1 MRRVAAAAIG
11 GSGTDKMTN
20 GQQRIRYGMVG
31 GGEGAFIGA
40 VHRMAA
46 SLDGDY
52 RLVCGAF
59 SSDAARNGRSAEA
72 LGLDPARAY
81 PTLEA
86 MLAAEQALPADQ
98 RMEALSIVTPNHLH
112 APAAIAAL
120 DAGFHVFSEK
130 PMAMDLAEA
139 LAIEAAVARSGK
151 LYGLAFT
158 YSGYPLVEEARARV
172 ARGDF
177 GAIRLVQAEYWQG
190 WLSGPLDREG
200 NKQAEWRTDPARAG
214 LGGCLGDIGT
224 HAFQLAE
231 HVSGL
236 AVESLSADLTVHVP
250 GRRLDDD
257 VAALLRFE
265 GGARGVLKATQV
277 AAGEENGL
285 RLRVYGEKGGLE
297 WSQMEPNTLV
307 LRWLDR
313 PAEVV
318 RAAGPGLGALT
329 TARLR
334 TPSGHPE
341 GYIEAFANLYRSFGR
356 AVRGGTAP
364 PTPGAADWFPGISDG
379 LRTMTF
385 VEAMIE
391 NSAGTAKWTSL
402 NGVLQERRATNIA

>member
-1 MRRVAAAAIG
+1 MI
-11 GSGTDKMTN
+11 
-20 GQQRIRYGMVG
+20 G

-46 SLDGDY
+46 ALDGEY
-52 RLVCGAF
+52 ELVCGSF
-59 SSDAARNGRSAEA
+59 SSDAERNRRSAAGLGLDSARAYATLEDMLSAEA
-72 LGLDPARAY
+72 
-81 PTLEA
+81 
-86 MLAAEQALPADQ
+86 ALPADR
-98 RMEALSIVTPNHLH
+98 RMDVLAIVTPNHLH

-120 DAGFHVFSEK
+120 DAGFHVFSEN
-130 PMAMDLAEA
+130 PMAMNLGEA
-139 LAIEAAVARSGK
+139 LAIEAAVERSGR

-158 YSGYPLVEEARARV
+158 YSGYPLVEEARERV

-177 GAIRLVQAEYWQG
+177 GAIRLVQTEYWQG
-190 WLSGPLDREG
+190 WLSQAIDRDG
-200 NKQAEWRTDPARAG
+200 QKQAEWRTDPARAG

-236 AVESLSADLTVHVP
+236 RVEAVSADLTIHVP

-285 RLRVYGEKGGLE
+285 HLRVYGEKGGLE
-297 WSQMEPNTLV
+297 WSQMEPNTLI

-313 PAEVV
+313 PAEIV
-318 RAAGPGLGALT
+318 RTAGPGIDPLT
-329 TARLR
+329 AARQR

-341 GYIEAFANLYRSFGR
+341 GYIEAFANLYRCFGR
-356 AVRGGTAP
+356 AVRGVTAP
-364 PTPGAADWFPGISDG
+364 PPSGAADWFPGISDG
-379 LRTMTF
+379 MRTMLF
-385 VEAMIE
+385 VETAIV
-391 NSAGTAKWTSL
+391 NDAGDAKWTALSD
-402 NGVLQERRATNIA
+402 VLEGRRKASVG

>member
-1 MRRVAAAAIG
+1 
-11 GSGTDKMTN
+11 MTTN
-20 GQQRIRYGMVG
+20 AQTKIRYGMVG

-46 SLDGDY
+46 ALDGDY
-52 RLVCGAF
+52 ALVCGAF
-59 SSDAARNGRSAEA
+59 SSDAARNARSAEA
-72 LGLDPARAY
+72 LGLDSARAY

-86 MLAAEQALPADQ
+86 MLAAETALPEDQ
-98 RMEALSIVTPNHLH
+98 RMQVLAIVTPNHLH

-130 PMAMDLAEA
+130 PMALDLAEA

-172 ARGDF
+172 ARGEF

-190 WLSGPLDREG
+190 WLSQPIDRDG

-214 LGGCLGDIGT
+214 LGGCLGDIGS

-236 AVESLSADLTVHVP
+236 TVESLSADLTTHVP

-265 GGARGVLKATQV
+265 GGARGMLKATQV

-307 LRWLDR
+307 LRWLDQ
-313 PAEVV
+313 PAEIV
-318 RAAGPGLGALT
+318 RAAGPGLDPLT

-356 AVRGGTAP
+356 AVRTGAAP
-364 PTPGAADWFPGISDG
+364 PLPGEADWFPGITDG
-379 LRTMTF
+379 LRTMSF

-391 NSAGTAKWTSL
+391 NSAGAAKWTSL
-402 NGVLQERRATNIA
+402 NRVLDKRRATSTG

>member
-1 MRRVAAAAIG
+1 MI
-11 GSGTDKMTN
+11 
-20 GQQRIRYGMVG
+20 G

-46 SLDGDY
+46 ALDGEY
-52 RLVCGAF
+52 ELVCGSF
-59 SSDAARNGRSAEA
+59 SSDAERNRRSAAGLGLDSARAYATLAVMLSAEA
-72 LGLDPARAY
+72 
-81 PTLEA
+81 
-86 MLAAEQALPADQ
+86 ALPADR
-98 RMEALSIVTPNHLH
+98 RMDVLAIVTPNHLH

-130 PMAMDLAEA
+130 PMAMNLEEA
-139 LAIEAAVARSGK
+139 LAIEAAVERSGR

-158 YSGYPLVEEARARV
+158 YSGYPLVEEARERV

-177 GAIRLVQAEYWQG
+177 GAIRLVQTEYWQG
-190 WLSGPLDREG
+190 WLSQAIDRDG
-200 NKQAEWRTDPARAG
+200 QKQAEWRTDPARAG

-236 AVESLSADLTVHVP
+236 RVEAVSADLTIHVP

-297 WSQMEPNTLV
+297 WSQMEPNTLI

-313 PAEVV
+313 PAEIV
-318 RAAGPGLGALT
+318 RTAGPGIDPLT
-329 TARLR
+329 AARQR

-341 GYIEAFANLYRSFGR
+341 GYIEAFANLYRCFGR
-356 AVRGGTAP
+356 AVRGVTAP
-364 PTPGAADWFPGISDG
+364 PPSGAADWFPGISDG
-379 LRTMTF
+379 MRTMLF
-385 VEAMIE
+385 VETAIV
-391 NSAGTAKWTSL
+391 NSAGEAKWTALSD
-402 NGVLQERRATNIA
+402 VLEGRRKAGAG

>member
-1 MRRVAAAAIG
+1 
-11 GSGTDKMTN
+11 
-20 GQQRIRYGMVG
+20 MVG

-46 SLDGDY
+46 ALDGDY
-52 RLVCGAF
+52 ALVCGAL
-59 SSDAARNGRSAEA
+59 SSDSGRNRRSAEA

-86 MLAAEQALPADQ
+86 MLAAEAALPEDQ
-98 RMEALSIVTPNHLH
+98 RMEALAIVTPNHLH
-112 APAAIAAL
+112 SPAAIAAL

-130 PMAMDLAEA
+130 PMAINLAEA
-139 LAIEAAVARSGK
+139 LAIQSAVARSGK

-172 ARGDF
+172 ARGEF

-190 WLSGPLDREG
+190 WLSQPLDREG

-236 AVESLSADLTVHVP
+236 AVESLSADLTTHVS

-265 GGARGVLKATQV
+265 GGARGVIKATQV

-297 WSQMEPNTLV
+297 WSQMEPNTL
-307 LRWLDR
+307 LLKWLDR
-313 PAEVV
+313 PMEVV
-318 RAAGPGLGALT
+318 RAAGPGLDPLT

-356 AVRGGTAP
+356 AVRA
-364 PTPGAADWFPGISDG
+364 GAASPASDWFPGITDG

-385 VEAMIE
+385 IEAVIE
-391 NSAGTAKWTSL
+391 NSAGAEKWTSL
-402 NGVLQERRATNIA
+402 SRVLNAGIDSHRGES